1 MLYRT
6 LAYAAAG
13 VMLAITQAGAT
24 TYTYTGN
31 ESNAGDGH
39 QYYVSA
45 TVDLNCV
52 GPCSGTYA
60 DGSGL
65 TSFTLSI
72 DNSSNVPI
80 YSISSSDP
88 EYLND
93 SGGTNYLTL
102 SNAGAVTNWL
112 LYANLSSDP
121 ISDPN
126 PLLNPNNLLIYTI
139 GYDLTL
145 NAPDISTQDLYTFG
159 PYEGSGTL
167 NPNPGSWSPSA
178 DISATPLPSTWT
190 MLIAGFVG
198 LGFFASRGSKKN
210 SAALAA

>member
-1 MLYRT
+1 MLYR
-6 LAYAAAG
+6 AMGYAVAG
-13 VMLAITQAGAT
+13 VILAVTQAGAA

-31 ESNAGDGH
+31 DSRGGDGH
-39 QYYVSA
+39 EYYVSA
-45 TVDLNCV
+45 TVDLNCA
-52 GPCSGTYA
+52 GSCSGTYA

-80 YSISSSDP
+80 FSISSSDLA
-88 EYLND
+88 YLND

-121 ISDPN
+121 IFNPN
-126 PLLNPNNLLIYTI
+126 PTLNPNNLLIYTI

-145 NAPDISTQDLYTFG
+145 NSPDITTQDLYTFG
-159 PYEGSGTL
+159 PYQGSGTL
-167 NPNPGSWSPSA
+167 DPNPGTWSSS
-178 DISATPLPSTWT
+178 ISATPLPSTWT

-198 LGFFASRGSKKN
+198 LGFFAYRGSKKN
-210 SAALAA
+210 AAALAA